1 MRRIARW
8 KARKGGGVEY
18 FFSEQQ
24 QTLKGLARKIAEQ
37 RILPVRAEL
46 DEKEEFPG
54 DLIKEMAAS
63 DLLRI
68 FIPEEYEGL
77 GGGSLDLCLVIE
89 ELSRVC
95 GGVAIS
101 YGANALG
108 ALPLIGY
115 GSNEQ
120 KKRYL
125 PDVASGKRLTAF
137 AVTES
142 TAGSDAAN
150 IRTTAVRADG
160 HYVLNGTKQ
169 FITNAGEAEIYSVVV
184 MTDPAKGSRGAS
196 TLIVEKGTPGFS
208 FGKKEKKMGIRT
220 SSTRELVFRD
230 CRVPESNL
238 IGREGQGFIIAIR
251 TLDSSRPGV
260 AAQAVGIAQ
269 GALEAAVEY
278 ARQRVQ
284 FGHPI
289 SAIQAVQHLL
299 ADMAT
304 EVEAARALVYAAA
317 RTIDAG
323 AKSFAEEAAMA
334 KVFASDVAMRVTNNA
349 VQILGGAGY
358 MRDYPVEKMMRDAKI
373 TQIYEG
379 TNQVVRNTIA
389 LEVLKRKALRE

>member
-1 MRRIARW
+1 L
-8 KARKGGGVEY
+8 EY
-18 FFSEQQ
+18 FLSEQQ

-54 DLIKEMAAS
+54 DLIREMAAS

-95 GGVAIS
+95 GGVAIC

-108 ALPLIGY
+108 ALPVIGY
-115 GSNEQ
+115 GSDEQ
-120 KKRYL
+120 KKKYL

-137 AVTES
+137 AVTEA

-150 IRTTAVRADG
+150 IRTTAVRSDG
-160 HYVLNGTKQ
+160 YYVLNGTKQ

-196 TLIVEKGTPGFS
+196 ALIVEKGTPGFS

-230 CRVPESNL
+230 CRVPEGNL

-251 TLDSSRPGV
+251 TLDRSRPGV
-260 AAQAVGIAQ
+260 AAQALGIAQ

-304 EVEAARALVYAAA
+304 EVEAARALIYATA

-323 AKSFAEEAAMA
+323 AKGFAEEAAMA
-334 KVFASDVAMRVTNNA
+334 KVFASDMAMRVTTNA